1 MFLKALVTGD
11 FALCVLRKWMKD
23 SFSQTKR
30 FLYYSK
36 TKFLSRSETALA
48 NNVFCNAEIGRYL
61 IDCKNS
67 KTDNC
72 SYV

>member
-1 MFLKALVTGD
+1 MFLKALVMGD

-23 SFSQTKR
+23 SFNQTKR

-36 TKFLSRSETALA
+36 TKFLSRSEMALA
-48 NNVFCNAEIGRYL
+48 NNDFAMNCQ
-61 IDCKNS
+61 NS